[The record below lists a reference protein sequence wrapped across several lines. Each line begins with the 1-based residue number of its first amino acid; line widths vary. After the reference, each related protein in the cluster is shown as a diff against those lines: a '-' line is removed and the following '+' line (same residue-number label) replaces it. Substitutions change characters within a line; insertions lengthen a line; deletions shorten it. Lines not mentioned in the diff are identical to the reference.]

1 MGKPLTGWEAIPGAA
16 LGTVGGYAALTDL
29 QNQLRGLGNRAYT
42 GGINL
47 GNQAMQ
53 DSTFQPYTVTSGL
66 ANVGTTAQGG
76 FNLNLSPQ
84 QQAMQNAAFGQANQF
99 FGQAGQGITR
109 AQQQAA
115 SGLFN
120 QAQGAFGQAG
130 QGMTPA
136 ERRAAS
142 SLFSQ
147 AQGQFGQ
154 VGEGMTRAERDTQNR
169 RFREAEEL
177 YGRARGDTGALA
189 GEYYEN
195 IRAAQ
200 RPEEER
206 QRMNL
211 DQGLFSSGRG
221 GISTAEFGGTAEEF
235 GFEKARAEAGLQ
247 ASAMARQAAL
257 GEQAQALQS
266 AQQLSGQAYAGQQAA
281 RARDSQA
288 LALGTGL
295 MSQSFSPEQQ
305 ALAQQQGFANL
316 GGALMGQSFIPQQ
329 QALAQQQGF
338 ANLGSMM
345 MGQGYMPQ
353 EQAIGLFGASQIPA
367 QIAAQ
372 GQLSGAELRSQ
383 LSQAGLEGLLNA
395 GVTEAQVSGNLYN
408 SILNSLV
415 GGVNSFMAED

>member
-53 DSTFQPYTVTSGL
+53 DTTFQPYTVTSGL

-76 FNLNLSPQ
+76 LNLNLSPQ

-99 FGQAGQGITR
+99 FGQAGQG
-109 AQQQAA
+109 
-115 SGLFN
+115 
-120 QAQGAFGQAG
+120 
-130 QGMTPA
+130 MTPA
-136 ERRAAS
+136 EQRAAS
-142 SLFSQ
+142 GLFSQ

-154 VGEGMTRAERDTQNR
+154 VGQGMTRAERDAQNR
-169 RFREAEEL
+169 RFREAESMF
-177 YGRARGDTGALA
+177 GRARGDTGALA
-189 GEYYEN
+189 SEYYEN

-247 ASAMARQAAL
+247 ASAMAREAAL
-257 GEQAQALQS
+257 GEQAQALKS
-266 AQQLSGQAYAGQQAA
+266 AQALSGQAYLGEQASQ
-281 RARDSQA
+281 ARDAQA
-288 LALGTGL
+288 LAMGTGL
-295 MSQSFSPEQQ
+295 MGQSFSPEKQ
-305 ALAQQQGFANL
+305 ALAQQTGY
-316 GGALMGQSFIPQQ
+316 G
-329 QALAQQQGF
+329 
-338 ANLGSMM
+338 NLGSMM

-353 EQAIGLFGASQIPA
+353 QQAIGLFGASQIPS

-395 GVTEAQVSGNLYN
+395 GVTEARVSGNLYN

>member
-1 MGKPLTGWEAIPGAA
+1 MSIPGQKPLTGWDAIPGAA
-16 LGTVGGYAALTDL
+16 LGTVGGYAALTEL
-29 QNQLRGLGNRAYT
+29 QDQLRALGDRAYT
-42 GGINL
+42 GGQTI
-47 GNQAMQ
+47 GNQAIQ
-53 DSTFQPYTVTSGL
+53 DTTFQPYTVTSGL

-76 FNLNLSPQ
+76 LNFQLTPQ
-84 QQAMQNAAFGQANQF
+84 QQAMQNAAFGQAGQF
-99 FGQAGQGITR
+99 
-109 AQQQAA
+109 
-115 SGLFN
+115 
-120 QAQGAFGQAG
+120 FGQAG

-136 ERRAAS
+136 EQRAAS
-142 SLFSQ
+142 GLFSQ

-154 VGEGMTRAERDTQNR
+154 VGQGMTRAERDAQNR
-169 RFREAEEL
+169 RFREAESMF
-177 YGRARGDTGALA
+177 GRARGDTGALA

-235 GFEKARAEAGLQ
+235 AFEKARAEAGLQ
-247 ASAMARQAAL
+247 ASVMAREAAL
-257 GEQAQALQS
+257 GEQAQALKA
-266 AQQLSGQAYAGQQAA
+266 AQQLSGQAYAGQQASQ
-281 RARDSQA
+281 ARDTQA

-295 MSQSFSPEQQ
+295 MGQSFSPEQQ
-305 ALAQQQGFANL
+305 ALAQQTGYTTL
-316 GGALMGQSFIPQQ
+316 GGLR
-329 QALAQQQGF
+329 
-338 ANLGSMM
+338 
-345 MGQGYMPQ
+345 MGQGYIPQ
-353 EQAIGLFGASQIPA
+353 EQAISLFGASQIPS

-415 GGVNSFMAED
+415 GGVNSYMAED